1 MPSYGICRGYPYNC
15 KSSRHNPLG
24 NKRNTPCDQWPQPRA
39 NRHPKHIPSPT
50 EHTEEPEQDHTFG
63 WNFTDV
69 LKSAWST
76 IVTFIVTP
84 SHQDIPTTTNNSNNT
99 YTNIPVTRDSDN
111 GLTPVNAVIA
121 IHDLLLTTRLSQ
133 GDGEY
138 LHQQLYRATSM
149 KSKNA
154 KLKQR
159 HSENY
164 SSTANKHTKSKKKY
178 VNNAKYT
185 PTSVHNLSNK
195 ENINR
200 LNLNHIKIRRNK
212 ANSVVSYGSEVS
224 QHLSLFDDDEPAFK
238 FYATK
243 AVTNANSTSQSPSDS
258 SACVHN
264 YNNTQVPQNAGVM
277 QQEVNVVVQDEPLR
291 PSPKVSTQPQS
302 ESPPLTSTSSTND
315 VSTQTQ
321 SANSTSQSPSD
332 SSAWC
337 NNITNNKYNNNLY
350 LANNIT
356 NSAANNNTNTTATNS
371 TLASPDNQDD
381 NDIEMLDVQ
390 QIKSNFNKPR
400 KSPSIQNKTTPKVD
414 KNLHAAKRR
423 KEDPLSGKSGR
434 KIWRAKRRRRPSK
447 PITSKTADNQGT
459 IKTTDN
465 CSDLNLFLKNLSI

>member
-1 MPSYGICRGYPYNC
+1 MIFNDY
-15 KSSRHNPLG
+15 
-24 NKRNTPCDQWPQPRA
+24 DA
-39 NRHPKHIPSPT
+39 
-50 EHTEEPEQDHTFG
+50 D
-63 WNFTDV
+63 D
-69 LKSAWST
+69 
-76 IVTFIVTP
+76 
-84 SHQDIPTTTNNSNNT
+84 
-99 YTNIPVTRDSDN
+99 
-111 GLTPVNAVIA
+111 
-121 IHDLLLTTRLSQ
+121 
-133 GDGEY
+133 

-149 KSKNA
+149 KSKN
-154 KLKQR
+154 
-159 HSENY
+159 ENY

-178 VNNAKYT
+178 GEGFNHNAVIVNNAKYT
-185 PTSVHNLSNK
+185 PISVHNLSNK

-200 LNLNHIKIRRNK
+200 LNHIKICGNE

-224 QHLSLFDDDEPAFK
+224 QQLSQFDDDEPAFK
-238 FYATK
+238 FYATSK
-243 AVTNANSTSQSPSDS
+243 AVTSTNSTRS
-258 SACVHN
+258 
-264 YNNTQVPQNAGVM
+264 AGVM